1 MADDQKPDR
10 PESAAAE
17 TPVSHPHDK
26 YFYSVFSDTRN
37 AAGLLSP
44 YLPQEIAR
52 TLRWSTLTHVPGRFV
67 SDDWRG
73 READLL
79 FSVERQDSGPPVLV
93 YVLLEHQSTPD
104 RWMRLRLLNYCL
116 LAWMRW
122 HREHEN
128 EPQLPLIVPVVFYQG
143 AEPWRHDRQF
153 AELVAGAEPDWGWV
167 PRFEHLLIDQTRQNP
182 ETVAGAVGTRL
193 AQLTM
198 MATFRETWEE
208 LLEQASR
215 LMGRMYRV
223 DGFDAV
229 ALHVEYV
236 LAAQPEER
244 HPAFGAVLR
253 RNVPGRGGELMNYVE
268 QMVER
273 GRREGMS
280 NVERMVEQGRR
291 EGELKGRQEG
301 RQEGELR
308 GRLQAAQG
316 LLGRDVPWSTIKA
329 ATGIDEAAF
338 RRLKQQFDD
347 SAGT

>member
-1 MADDQKPDR
+1 MPHDR
-10 PESAAAE
+10 RAAAI
-17 TPVSHPHDK
+17 PH
-26 YFYSVFSDTRN
+26 R
-37 AAGLLSP
+37 
-44 YLPQEIAR
+44 
-52 TLRWSTLTHVPGRFV
+52 
-67 SDDWRG
+67 
-73 READLL
+73 
-79 FSVERQDSGPPVLV
+79 
-93 YVLLEHQSTPD
+93 
-104 RWMRLRLLNYCL
+104 
-116 LAWMRW
+116 
-122 HREHEN
+122 
-128 EPQLPLIVPVVFYQG
+128 
-143 AEPWRHDRQF
+143 
-153 AELVAGAEPDWGWV
+153 

-268 QMVER
+268 
-273 GRREGMS
+273 
-280 NVERMVEQGRR
+280 RMVEQGRR
-291 EGELKGRQEG
+291 EGVQEG

-308 GRLQAAQG
+308 GRLQTIQEF
-316 LLGRDVPWSTIKA
+316 LRRDVPWSTIEA

-347 SAGT
+347 NGAGT

>member
-1 MADDQKPDR
+1 MPHDR
-10 PESAAAE
+10 RAAAI
-17 TPVSHPHDK
+17 PH
-26 YFYSVFSDTRN
+26 R
-37 AAGLLSP
+37 
-44 YLPQEIAR
+44 
-52 TLRWSTLTHVPGRFV
+52 
-67 SDDWRG
+67 
-73 READLL
+73 
-79 FSVERQDSGPPVLV
+79 
-93 YVLLEHQSTPD
+93 
-104 RWMRLRLLNYCL
+104 
-116 LAWMRW
+116 
-122 HREHEN
+122 
-128 EPQLPLIVPVVFYQG
+128 
-143 AEPWRHDRQF
+143 
-153 AELVAGAEPDWGWV
+153 

-182 ETVAGAVGTRL
+182 ETVAGAAGARL

-198 MATFRETWEE
+198 MATFRERWEE
-208 LLEQASR
+208 VLEQASR
-215 LMGRMYRV
+215 LMREMYRV

-244 HPAFGAVLR
+244 HPAFAAALR

-280 NVERMVEQGRR
+280 NVERMVEQS
-291 EGELKGRQEG
+291 

-308 GRLQAAQG
+308 GRLQTIQG

-338 RRLKQQFDD
+338 RRLEQQFDD

>member
-1 MADDQKPDR
+1 MADDQAPDR

-26 YFYSVFSDTRN
+26 YFYGVFSDTRN
-37 AAGLLSP
+37 AAGLLRP
-44 YLPQEIAR
+44 HLPQEVAR

-122 HREHEN
+122 HREHQN

-182 ETVAGAVGTRL
+182 ETVAGSVGTRL
-193 AQLTM
+193 AQLAM

-208 LLEQASR
+208 MLEQATR
-215 LMGRMYRV
+215 LMGEMYRAAGI
-223 DGFDAV
+223 DEV

-244 HPAFGAVLR
+244 RPAFAAALR

-273 GRREGMS
+273 GRREGMV
-280 NVERMVEQGRR
+280 NVERMVEQGR
-291 EGELKGRQEG
+291 QEG
-301 RQEGELR
+301 RQEGEMR
-308 GRLQAAQG
+308 GRLQTIQEF
-316 LLGRDVPWSTIKA
+316 LGRDVPWSTIEA
-329 ATGIDEAAF
+329 ATGIDEDTF
-338 RRLKQQFDD
+338 RRLEQQFDD
-347 SAGT
+347 NGAGNAE